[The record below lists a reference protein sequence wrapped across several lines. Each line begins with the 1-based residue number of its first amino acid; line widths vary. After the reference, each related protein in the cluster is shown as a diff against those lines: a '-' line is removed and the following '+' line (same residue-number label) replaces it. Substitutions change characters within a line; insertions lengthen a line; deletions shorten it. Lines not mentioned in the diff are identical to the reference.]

1 MDAIALGP
9 VLLPLPRL
17 YALISALLLLI
28 ASAWLLGLPRRR
40 RARWF
45 NGLVIAWIVGARLG
59 HVALNLPA
67 YQADPLTALKLWL
80 PGYHGLFG
88 LLAALAWSAWTLRD
102 RLGVMYRALGL
113 TLGAALVWL
122 GLMSWAPLGS
132 GMTPRQLPELTLEN
146 LDGEPVDLAGLTG
159 QRVIV
164 NLWATWCP
172 PCRRELPR
180 LAEADGRDDVTVV
193 VVNQGEDLLPVAR
206 YLDAQGLAFSHALL
220 DPRQSLMVAS
230 DAPGLPTTLLFDADG
245 RTRER
250 HVGELTQAILDDW
263 LDDGEE

>member
-17 YALISALLLLI
+17 YALACALLLLVV
-28 ASAWLLGLPRRR
+28 AALTLRLPRAR

-45 NGLVIAWIVGARLG
+45 NGLIIAWLVGARLG

-67 YQADPLTALKLWL
+67 YEAAPLDALKLWL
-80 PGYHGLFG
+80 PGYQAWLG
-88 LLAALAWSAWTLRD
+88 LLAALAWSAWALRD
-102 RLGVMYRALGL
+102 RLAAMLGAQGL
-113 TLGAALVWL
+113 TIGATLAWL
-122 GLMSWAPLGS
+122 ALMSWAPLGS
-132 GMTPRQLPELTLEN
+132 GITPRALPELTLEN
-146 LDGEPVDLAGLTG
+146 LEGEPVNLAELSG
-159 QRVIV
+159 QPVIV

-172 PCRRELPR
+172 PCRRELPL
-180 LAEADGRDDVTVV
+180 LAEADARDDVTVV

-206 YLDAQGLAFSHALL
+206 YLDAQGLTFEHALL

-230 DAPGLPTTLLFDADG
+230 DAPGLPTTLLFDAEG

-250 HVGELTQAILDDW
+250 HVGELTRATLDGW
-263 LDDGEE
+263 LDAE